1 MHGVSLRGSYAFMKL
16 EADARISFP
25 RELVYSTYRD
35 RLPELVPYLPNI
47 TGITVKSREDEGQV
61 SKLLNIWDAQAEI
74 PKVAQAIIKP
84 EMASWL
90 DHAAWNQA
98 DWSCDWRIETKVFT
112 ENVNC
117 GGHNT
122 YVEDGEGTI
131 LKIRGDL
138 DVSLKGIPGV
148 PRLLAGKIAPVVEKF
163 IVNLIKPNLLSVA
176 KGLEDFLKAEA
187 AKS

>member
-1 MHGVSLRGSYAFMKL
+1 MKL

-61 SKLLNIWDAQAEI
+61 SKLLNVWDAQAEI

-90 DHAAWNQA
+90 DH
-98 DWSCDWRIETKVFT
+98 
-112 ENVNC
+112 
-117 GGHNT
+117 
-122 YVEDGEGTI
+122 
-131 LKIRGDL
+131 
-138 DVSLKGIPGV
+138 
-148 PRLLAGKIAPVVEKF
+148 
-163 IVNLIKPNLLSVA
+163 
-176 KGLEDFLKAEA
+176 
-187 AKS
+187 